1 MPLLSFVLRFF
12 EATRK
17 IEHNILEYI
26 WRFIPGYSF
35 SFALFNMPFFRVYA
49 AIFAWPDVPDAF
61 DFNGSL
67 WELIYLCGTFVLLL
81 LAFIVI
87 EF

>member
-12 EATRK
+12 EATRN

-35 SFALFNMPFFRVYA
+35 SFALFNMPFYRVYA

-81 LAFIVI
+81 LAFIII